1 MAQAPRRMSSA
12 GGPCCAMCDL
22 ISGSASQQTRVM
34 SWNDHRYLEVG
45 FAAQAKNDAQYYSV
59 MGILS

>member
-1 MAQAPRRMSSA
+1 MP
-12 GGPCCAMCDL
+12 
-22 ISGSASQQTRVM
+22 
-34 SWNDHRYLEVG
+34 WNDYRYLEVE